1 MSTTSD
7 ERTSEATV
15 TGAGA
20 EPSAKQPARSPG
32 VLAKFLRSQGLA
44 WFGPSDPRV
53 LAICRV
59 LLFWYVWPGFSVTN
73 YSGYAELER
82 WAWYPAGLFEA
93 FSIAPPSASLL
104 TIVSVIGSVSTLLA
118 LLGLLYPLAA
128 PLAAISSFILLG
140 LPQNFGKVDHSENL
154 LVLALLVF
162 SFARAADAWSVDA
175 WLRRRWG
182 RSSGAEA
189 ASAARAEAASAAGAA
204 TASAHVRQ
212 PSGHYTWPRRFLLL
226 LVVTMYGA
234 AGASKLIHSG
244 WAWALSDSFRLLL
257 LRHHFTHHPPTQL
270 GVWIAN
276 YPALCQALA
285 LGALLTELL
294 CPLSLL
300 SRTFSRVLVPA
311 LFVLQGAIWLVLG
324 VHFRAMFPVFYC
336 LLPWPALLALLERVG
351 LTPVADAFAGRAR
364 PRPTPA
370 AAKD

>member
-1 MSTTSD
+1 QRGAATMSTASD
-7 ERTSEATV
+7 ETASAASLQGASERAAAAQT
-15 TGAGA
+15 AGT
-20 EPSAKQPARSPG
+20 PG
-32 VLAKFLRSQGLA
+32 LLAKFIRSQELA

-53 LAICRV
+53 LAICRM
-59 LLFWYVWPGFSVTN
+59 LLFWYVWPGFGVAN

-104 TIVSVIGSVSTLLA
+104 ALVSVVGSVSALLA
-118 LLGLLYPLAA
+118 LVGLLYRLAA

-162 SFARAADAWSVDA
+162 SFARAADAWSIDA
-175 WLRRRWG
+175 WLRRRWSIG
-182 RSSGAEA
+182 AWLSRRSASGTET
-189 ASAARAEAASAAGAA
+189 AR
-204 TASAHVRQ
+204 VRVTQ
-212 PSGHYTWPRRFLLL
+212 PSGYYTWPRRFLLL

-234 AGASKLIHSG
+234 AGASKLLHSG
-244 WAWALSDSFRLLL
+244 WAWALSDSFRWLL

-276 YPALCQALA
+276 YPALCQGLA

-300 SRTFSRVLVPA
+300 SRKFSRVLVPA

-336 LLPWPALLALLERVG
+336 LLPWPALLLLLERAG
-351 LTPVADAFAGRAR
+351 LTRMLDTFAARAR

>member
-1 MSTTSD
+1 M
-7 ERTSEATV
+7 
-15 TGAGA
+15 
-20 EPSAKQPARSPG
+20 
-32 VLAKFLRSQGLA
+32 LAKFMRSQELA

-73 YSGYAELER
+73 YSGYAQLER

-104 TIVSVIGSVSTLLA
+104 AIVSVMSSVSTLLA
-118 LLGLLYPLAA
+118 LVGLLYPLAA
-128 PLAAISSFILLG
+128 PLAALSSFVLLG

-175 WLRRRWG
+175 WLRRWRG
-182 RSSGAEA
+182 RSASGATT
-189 ASAARAEAASAAGAA
+189 ARAHAM
-204 TASAHVRQ
+204 Q

-226 LVVTMYGA
+226 LIVTMYGA
-234 AGASKLIHSG
+234 AGASKLLHSG
-244 WAWALSDSFRLLL
+244 WAWALSDSFRWLL

-276 YPALCQALA
+276 YPMLCHGFA

-300 SRTFSRVLVPA
+300 SRSFSRVLIPA
-311 LFVLQGAIWLVLG
+311 LFVLQGTIWLVLG

-336 LLPWPALLALLERVG
+336 LLPWPALLVLLERAG
-351 LTPVADAFAGRAR
+351 LTRMADSFVARAR
-364 PRPTPA
+364 PRPAPA